1 MINKRL
7 QTIVSN
13 INQGISSPISRNLS
27 NTLVLS
33 TNISTIS
40 NSNSFS
46 DIEVS
51 SKINIPLLVAL

>member
-13 INQGISSPISRNLS
+13 INQGISSPISRNLN

>member
-13 INQGISSPISRNLS
+13 INQGIPSPISRNLN

>member
-13 INQGISSPISRNLS
+13 INQGIPSPILRNLS

>member
-40 NSNSFS
+40 NFNTFS